1 MRNSPLYILT
11 EDLSFFYRVNKE
23 LKKLRI
29 SFKILNLNKIL
40 PNQSNIILTTSKE
53 AALMEE
59 QGKKSIIL
67 AYSEKEDFENYI
79 IRILAALRVGYKDS
93 YSEIL
98 FSVDP
103 GKRTGLMIFL
113 EGYYLYSYCCFKPN
127 EVVEKIIKYV
137 ECFQT
142 NNENNVKITFKLGNG
157 VLAITINLVK
167 QIYSIFKKG
176 TNLKILIIDEFKSSK
191 LKLSQR
197 NMPHPVSKDEVSALI
212 LALRDGIEV
221 NQKNYRILIKQSYKN
236 RKFDHEQGKFNNNK
250 GIYDKSMVAEIILRV
265 IEGEITLKSASNEL
279 KSLNRLK

>member
-1 MRNSPLYILT
+1 MRKSPLYILT

-53 AALMEE
+53 AALMVD

-67 AYSEKEDFENYI
+67 SYSEKEDFENYI
-79 IRILAALRVGYKDS
+79 IRILAALRIGYKDH

-127 EVVEKIIKYV
+127 EVVEKVMKYF

-142 NNENNVKITFKLGNG
+142 NNQNNIKVTFKLGNG
-157 VLAITINLVK
+157 VLAIAINLVN
-167 QIYSIFKKG
+167 QIYSVFKEDI
-176 TNLKILIIDEFKSSK
+176 NLKILIIDEFKSSK
-191 LKLSQR
+191 LKLNQK
-197 NMPHPVSKDEVSALI
+197 NIPHPVSKDEVSALI
-212 LALRDGIEV
+212 LALRDGIEI
-221 NQKNYRILIKQSYKN
+221 NRKNYLILIKQSYKN
-236 RKFDHEQGKFNNNK
+236 RKFNHEQGGFNNNK

-265 IEGEITLKSASNEL
+265 IEGELTLKSASKEL
-279 KSLNRLK
+279 KLLNRLK